1 MVLALI
7 KTAQQAP
14 TVMESLKAYPE
25 WFVVECVTIVAAV
38 AIWVLVKLL
47 KWALWALLI
56 GVLVVGGATV
66 ALLLLR

>member
-14 TVMESLKAYPE
+14 TVMESLKDYPE
-25 WFVVECVTIVAAV
+25 WFVVACVTIVVAV

-56 GVLVVGGATV
+56 GVLAVGGVTV
-66 ALLLLR
+66 AWLLLQ

>member
-1 MVLALI
+1 
-7 KTAQQAP
+7 
-14 TVMESLKAYPE
+14 MESLKDYPE
-25 WFVVECVTIVAAV
+25 WFVVACVTIAAAV

-66 ALLLLR
+66 VRLLLQ